1 MDKIELC
8 RVSECT
14 ACKACVNIC
23 PKNAIHMEQ
32 DEYQQMYPMIDSKK
46 CVKCGLC
53 MKTCPEINPVAL
65 NRPKKVY
72 AAWSNNT
79 EERATSASGGIA
91 AELYKLFAA
100 GKGLFTGVQFDK
112 EFFAYQSL
120 YSDLSNLA
128 ELKNS
133 KYVYSD
139 MRDTY
144 REVNVALKDNKKV
157 LFIGTPCQ
165 CAGLKKYIP
174 EIRQD
179 NLFLVDLICHGMS
192 PSKYLQEHIAYVES
206 KCNSKA
212 SVLSF
217 RDPEA
222 YTYTYTFTL
231 KDKGGKRFYS
241 KKVYRNDVY
250 QIGYHQ
256 RLIYNEHCY
265 KCHYAQIERCSDL
278 TIGDFSGLGREKAVA
293 YDKHNVSCIL
303 VNTDKGEQLIE
314 KLVAENRIYID
325 ARPIQEASK
334 YEQQLQSPS
343 LPHIKR
349 DLFLALYK
357 EQGFERAAK
366 KVLKKEIVKNE
377 LKHFLYI
384 EKIKEIIASLI
395 PRPVKQ
401 FIKKQISR

>member
-14 ACKACVNIC
+14 ACKACVNVC
-23 PKNAIHMEQ
+23 PKNAIHMAK
-32 DEYQQMYPMIDSKK
+32 DEYQQLYPVIDSEK
-46 CVKCGLC
+46 CVQCGLC

-72 AAWSNNT
+72 AAWSNDT

-91 AELYKLFAA
+91 AELYKSFAA
-100 GKGLFTGVQFDK
+100 ENGLFTGVQFDK
-112 EFFAYQSL
+112 EFYAYQSL
-120 YSDLSNLA
+120 YCDLSDLA
-128 ELKNS
+128 KLKNS

-144 REVNVALKDNKKV
+144 REISIALKDNQKV

-165 CAGLKKYIP
+165 CAGLKRFIP
-174 EIRQD
+174 ETRQK
-179 NLFLVDLICHGMS
+179 NLFIVDLICHGMS
-192 PSKYLQEHIAYVES
+192 PSTYLQEHIADIED
-206 KCNSKA
+206 KRNDKA

-217 RDPEA
+217 RDPEE

-231 KDKGGKRFYS
+231 KDKDGKQFYS

-265 KCHYAQIERCSDL
+265 KCKYAQIERCSDL
-278 TIGDFSGLGREKAVA
+278 TIGDFSGLGREKAVT

-303 VNTDKGEQLIE
+303 VNTDKGKHLIE
-314 KLVAENRIYID
+314 KLVAENRIYTD

-343 LPHIKR
+343 VPHIKR
-349 DLFLALYK
+349 NLFLALYK

-366 KVLKKEIVKNE
+366 KVLQKEIVKNE
-377 LKHFLYI
+377 LKHFFYV
-384 EKIKEIIASLI
+384 EKVKQILALLL

>member
-14 ACKACVNIC
+14 ACKACVNVC
-23 PKNAIHMEQ
+23 PKNAIHMGK
-32 DEYQQMYPMIDSKK
+32 DEYRQMYPVIDSEK

-72 AAWSNNT
+72 AAWSNDT

-91 AELYKLFAA
+91 AELYKSFAA
-100 GKGLFTGVQFDK
+100 ENSLFTGVQFDK
-112 EFFAYQSL
+112 EFLAYQSL

-128 ELKNS
+128 KLKNS

-144 REVNVALKDNKKV
+144 KEISIALKDNQKV

-165 CAGLKKYIP
+165 CAGLKSFIP
-174 EIRQD
+174 ETRQQ
-179 NLFLVDLICHGMS
+179 NLFVVDLICHGMS
-192 PSKYLQEHIAYVES
+192 PSKYLQEHIADIEN
-206 KCNSKA
+206 KCNDKA
-212 SVLSF
+212 SVLFF
-217 RDPEA
+217 RDPEE
-222 YTYTYTFTL
+222 YTYTFTFTL
-231 KDKGGKRFYS
+231 KDKDGKQFYS

-265 KCHYAQIERCSDL
+265 KCKYAQIERCSDL

-303 VNTDKGEQLIE
+303 VNTDKGERLIE
-314 KLVAENRIYID
+314 KLVAENRIYTD
-325 ARPIQEASK
+325 ARPLQEASK

-343 LPHIKR
+343 VPHIKR

-366 KVLKKEIVKNE
+366 KVLQKEILKNE
-377 LKHFLYI
+377 LSHFLYI
-384 EKIKEIIASLI
+384 EKIKEIIASLL
-395 PRPVKQ
+395 PKPVKQ

>member
-1 MDKIELC
+1 
-8 RVSECT
+8 
-14 ACKACVNIC
+14 
-23 PKNAIHMEQ
+23 
-32 DEYQQMYPMIDSKK
+32 
-46 CVKCGLC
+46 
-53 MKTCPEINPVAL
+53 
-65 NRPKKVY
+65 
-72 AAWSNNT
+72 
-79 EERATSASGGIA
+79 
-91 AELYKLFAA
+91 
-100 GKGLFTGVQFDK
+100 
-112 EFFAYQSL
+112 
-120 YSDLSNLA
+120 
-128 ELKNS
+128 
-133 KYVYSD
+133 
-139 MRDTY
+139 
-144 REVNVALKDNKKV
+144 
-157 LFIGTPCQ
+157 
-165 CAGLKKYIP
+165 
-174 EIRQD
+174 
-179 NLFLVDLICHGMS
+179 MS

-222 YTYTYTFTL
+222 YTYTFTFTL

-343 LPHIKR
+343 VPHIKR

-366 KVLKKEIVKNE
+366 KVLQKEIVKNE

-401 FIKKQISR
+401 FIKRQISR

>member
-14 ACKACVNIC
+14 ACKACVNVC
-23 PKNAIHMEQ
+23 PKNAIHMGK
-32 DEYQQMYPMIDSKK
+32 DEYRQMYPVIDSEK
-46 CVKCGLC
+46 CVQCGLC

-72 AAWSNNT
+72 AAWSNDT

-91 AELYKLFAA
+91 AELYKSFAA
-100 GKGLFTGVQFDK
+100 ENSLFTGVQFDK
-112 EFFAYQSL
+112 EFLAYQSL

-128 ELKNS
+128 KLKNS

-144 REVNVALKDNKKV
+144 KEISIALKDNQKV

-165 CAGLKKYIP
+165 CAGLKRFIP
-174 EIRQD
+174 ETRQEK
-179 NLFLVDLICHGMS
+179 LFIVDLICHGMS
-192 PSKYLQEHIAYVES
+192 PSTYLQEHIADIED
-206 KCNSKA
+206 KCNDKA

-217 RDPEA
+217 RDPEE

-231 KDKGGKRFYS
+231 KDKDGKQFYS

-265 KCHYAQIERCSDL
+265 KCKYAQIERCSDL
-278 TIGDFSGLGREKAVA
+278 TIGDFSGLGREKAVT

-303 VNTDKGEQLIE
+303 VNTDKGNLLIE
-314 KLVAENRIYID
+314 KLVAENRIYKD
-325 ARPIQEASK
+325 ARPLQEASK

-343 LPHIKR
+343 VPHIKR

-366 KVLKKEIVKNE
+366 KVLQKEIVKNE

-384 EKIKEIIASLI
+384 EKIKEIIALLL

>member
-14 ACKACVNIC
+14 ACKACVNVC
-23 PKNAIHMEQ
+23 PKNAIHMEK
-32 DEYQQMYPMIDSKK
+32 DEYQQMYPVIDSEK

-53 MKTCPEINPVAL
+53 MKTCPEINPVVL

-72 AAWSNNT
+72 AAWSNDT

-91 AELYKLFAA
+91 AELYKSFAA
-100 GKGLFTGVQFDK
+100 ENSLFTGVQFDK
-112 EFFAYQSL
+112 EFLAYQSL

-128 ELKNS
+128 KLKNS

-144 REVNVALKDNKKV
+144 REVNNALKDNKKV
-157 LFIGTPCQ
+157 LFVGTPCQ
-165 CAGLKKYIP
+165 CAGLKKFVP
-174 EIRQD
+174 VMRKE
-179 NLFLVDLICHGMS
+179 NLFIVDLICHGMS
-192 PSKYLQEHIAYVES
+192 PSKYLQEHVAYIED
-206 KCNSKA
+206 KCNDKT

-217 RDPEA
+217 RDPEE
-222 YTYTYTFTL
+222 YTYTFTFTL
-231 KDKGGKRFYS
+231 KDKDGKQFYS
-241 KKVYRNDVY
+241 KKVYRNDIY

-265 KCHYAQIERCSDL
+265 KCKYAQIERCSDL

-314 KLVAENRIYID
+314 KLVAENRIYTD
-325 ARPIQEASK
+325 VRPIQEAGK

-343 LPHIKR
+343 VPNIKR
-349 DLFLALYK
+349 NQFLALYK

-366 KVLKKEIVKNE
+366 KVLQKEIVKNE

-384 EKIKEIIASLI
+384 EKIKGIIALLL
-395 PRPVKQ
+395 PRLVKQ